1 MNKTFP
7 KRKKVNM
14 STQLIK
20 DLEFA
25 LSLYRPHGGT
35 GVTALCN
42 YIVER
47 VGEGDL
53 SVDFCGNIHVDMR
66 DDSSNKTLFT
76 AHVDTVHRKDGN
88 NTFSYMGDFMLANTA
103 GQPLGAD
110 DGAGVAILLHMID
123 NRVPGYY
130 IFFQGEEKGGIG
142 SSWLALNDPDLILN
156 FDRAITFDRKGTHS
170 VITHQMCGRTCSDDF
185 AYALSDA
192 LNAVCEDFMYIP
204 DDGGVYTDTA
214 EFSGLISECTNI
226 SVGYFSEHTANEKLD
241 IAHFN
246 RLADAVLKINWDE
259 LGFFRDPD
267 EIEETP
273 LTTYKYE
280 SYPTYNKD
288 YNSYYDYTG
297 SYYDDKEYKY
307 DHDPVGAT
315 IEDEEMSLIDA
326 LADAK
331 YGLKGD
337 LINII
342 AEYVHPEQPEM
353 AVKFLNRNAI
363 TDDVIFDAEN
373 MIGAGYATIQVIE
386 FLFDKIYKE

>member
-1 MNKTFP
+1 
-7 KRKKVNM
+7 M

-25 LSLYRPHGGT
+25 LSLNRPHGGT

-53 SVDFCGNIHVDMR
+53 SVDFCGNIHIDMR
-66 DDSSNKTLFT
+66 DDSSNRTLFT
-76 AHVDTVHRKDGN
+76 AHVDTVHRKDGD

-110 DGAGVAILLHMID
+110 DGAGVALLLHMID

-142 SSWLALNDPDLILN
+142 SSWLALNDPDLVMN

-170 VITHQMCGRTCSDDF
+170 IITHQMCGRTCSDDF

-192 LNAVCEDFMYIP
+192 LNDACEDFMYIP

-226 SVGYFSEHTANEKLD
+226 SVGYFSEHTSNEKLD
-241 IAHFN
+241 IVHFKD
-246 RLADAVLKINWDE
+246 LANAVLKINWDS

-267 EIEETP
+267 EIEEVP
-273 LTTYKYE
+273 AATYKYE
-280 SYPTYNKD
+280 SYPTYNKNYD
-288 YNSYYDYTG
+288 SYYDYTG
-297 SYYDDKEYKY
+297 SYYDKDYEY
-307 DHDPVGAT
+307 DPVGAA
-315 IEDEEMSLIDA
+315 IEDETTSLIDA
-326 LADAK
+326 LADSK

-337 LINII
+337 LINIV

-363 TDDVIFDAEN
+363 TDEIILDAEK
-373 MIGAGYATIQVIE
+373 MLGAGYDNDQVIE

>member
-1 MNKTFP
+1 
-7 KRKKVNM
+7 M

-25 LSLYRPHGGT
+25 LSLNRPHGGT

-76 AHVDTVHRKDGN
+76 AHVDTVHRKDGD
-88 NTFSYMGDFMLANTA
+88 NTFSYMGDFMLANTT

-110 DGAGVAILLHMID
+110 DGAGVALLLHMID

-142 SSWLALNDPDLILN
+142 SSWLALNDPDLVMN

-192 LNAVCEDFMYIP
+192 LNAACDDFMYIP

-214 EFSGLISECTNI
+214 EFSGMISECTNI
-226 SVGYFSEHTANEKLD
+226 SVGYFSEHTPNEKLD

-246 RLADAVLKINWDE
+246 RLANAVLKVNWDS

-267 EIEETP
+267 EIEEVLNTV
-273 LTTYKYE
+273 
-280 SYPTYNKD
+280 SYTSHPTYNSSYDYYSNYGYPSDKD
-288 YNSYYDYTG
+288 YDL
-297 SYYDDKEYKY
+297 
-307 DHDPVGAT
+307 DPVGANDVYVR
-315 IEDEEMSLIDA
+315 DEEMALIDA
-326 LADAK
+326 LADAR
-331 YGLKGD
+331 YGLKTD
-337 LINII
+337 LINLI

-353 AVKFLNRNAI
+353 AIKFLSRNAI
-363 TDDVIFDAEN
+363 TSDVVIDAEE
-373 MIGAGYATIQVIE
+373 MLSTGYDSTQVIE
-386 FLFDKIYKE
+386 YLFDVIYKE